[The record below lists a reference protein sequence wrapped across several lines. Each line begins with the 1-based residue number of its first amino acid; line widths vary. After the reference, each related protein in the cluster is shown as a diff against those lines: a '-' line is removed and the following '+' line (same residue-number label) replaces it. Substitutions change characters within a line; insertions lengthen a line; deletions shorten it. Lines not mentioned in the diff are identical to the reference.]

1 MDSDYQEIPFSSLKV
16 GDRIKFTYHNNLRVI
31 PLKVRHCTVVE
42 VDGFVRVRLDGDE
55 GYEILLQPGNAER
68 SERYYRKV

>member
-1 MDSDYQEIPFSSLKV
+1 MDINYEEVHHQQLKV
-16 GDRIKFTYHNNLRVI
+16 GDNIKFTYHNNLMVI

-68 SERYYRKV
+68 SERYYRRV